1 LIINRSF
8 LINKVKIYFEVKILY
23 YNKSNQQQ
31 LYFINIILF
40 KWSKNKLKNQLN
52 NQPKLLPLKSNK
64 QKQKLLQRLNLWKNS
79 SHMKSMSWEKLNL
92 SPKRKTKPLLLLN
105 LISSK
110 LLRQSTASKILIQKI
125 SQQPT
130 SFQKMAS
137 FIWNWISQKFHN
149 ITQ

>member
-1 LIINRSF
+1 MIINRSF